1 MDTKIIRAGRVAT
14 YFPDRGY
21 GFIYEDTKD
30 GKLCSWFFH
39 VRACCSE
46 PKVGLKVQFKI
57 APGPKGLM
65 AVDIGAPGIA
75 PGIETLAGGAL

>member
-1 MDTKIIRAGRVAT
+1 MDTKIIRTGRVAA
-14 YFPDRGY
+14 YFSQGY

-39 VRACCSE
+39 VKACESE
-46 PKVGLKVQFKI
+46 PKVGLNVQFKI

-65 AVDIGAPGIA
+65 AVDIAALNVAGVEA
-75 PGIETLAGGAL
+75 LAVAR